1 MIAFIYWLIIIHY
14 LTYFTVQK
22 AVGEKEFKDIFLG
35 K

>member
-1 MIAFIYWLIIIHY
+1 MLEIIIVHY